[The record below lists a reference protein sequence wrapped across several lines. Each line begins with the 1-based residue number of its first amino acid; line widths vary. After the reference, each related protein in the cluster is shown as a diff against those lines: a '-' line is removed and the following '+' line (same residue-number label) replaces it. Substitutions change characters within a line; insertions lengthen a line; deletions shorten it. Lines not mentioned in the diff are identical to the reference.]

1 MKLKNQK
8 NETDNKLKNEAGD
21 KLKTGVLKTEKKEV
35 KTRWKIKN
43 WIDNKMRIWTKQ
55 AKNEL
60 NKSCGNKYCITE
72 LIVAYN
78 QKKRK
83 LFLPERF
90 PFGPEFS
97 QKGIG

>member
-1 MKLKNQK
+1 MK
-8 NETDNKLKNEAGD
+8 NEAENKLKN
-21 KLKTGVLKTEKKEV
+21 GVLKTEKKEV

-43 WIDNKMRIWTKQ
+43 RIDNKMRIWTKR

-60 NKSCGNKYCITE
+60 YKSCGNKYCITE

>member
-1 MKLKNQK
+1 MK
-8 NETDNKLKNEAGD
+8 
-21 KLKTGVLKTEKKEV
+21 
-35 KTRWKIKN
+35 R
-43 WIDNKMRIWTKQ
+43 